1 MEIDVLVEGEGLTDV
16 ETIRLPHGAQ
26 GRELIAAVALKG
38 GFPVHEAL
46 LFVEDGD
53 EPLDLAVVVVD
64 ERMSDRVHHVHR
76 ARHIAVTV
84 FYMAG
89 DKSETFRP
97 PTRVQQV
104 LDWAVGPH
112 GFKIDPS
119 IAPEMELA
127 LHGQTTPLP
136 KNAHIG
142 RFVQH
147 PEHKLSLD
155 LIRGVVPNGG
165 NAEPR

>member
-1 MEIDVLVEGEGLTDV
+1 MEIDVLVEGEGLADV
-16 ETIRLPHGAQ
+16 ETVRLPHGAQ
-26 GRELIAAVALKG
+26 VRELIAIVARKG
-38 GFPVHEAL
+38 GFPAEEAL

-53 EPLDLAVVVVD
+53 EPLDLAVLVD
-64 ERMSDRVHHVHR
+64 ELTGERIHHVHR
-76 ARHIAVTV
+76 ARQIEVTV

-89 DKSETFRP
+89 EKNKTFRP
-97 PTRVQQV
+97 AARVQQV
-104 LDWAVGPH
+104 LDWAVSPK

-127 LHGQTTPLP
+127 IHGQTTPLP

-142 RFVQH
+142 RFVHH
-147 PEHKLSLD
+147 PEHKLALD

-165 NAEPR
+165 LP